1 VSGRE
6 ITYRAALAEALR
18 EALERDERVLLMG
31 QDIAVRGGA
40 YGVTAGLLEAFGPAR
55 VRDAPSSEAALVG
68 IGIGA
73 ALSGM
78 RPVVELTT
86 ATYAALALDQL
97 IHHAAP
103 LRALSGGRL
112 SAPLTVRMP
121 QGGGARLGPVH
132 SQTLEALLHHIPG
145 LVVAVPATPADAK
158 GLLAAAIAS
167 DDPVVVLE
175 HTALYDTRGPV
186 EEEDAAP
193 LDRASVGRV
202 DSETGIVVPLG
213 RAVVRRPG
221 SDVSIVASSRMAIVA
236 AAAAARLAD
245 EHGVDA
251 EVIDLRTVRPL
262 DHATIAAS
270 VRRTGRAVVVEEGWP
285 DGGIGA
291 TLAARVAA
299 ATPGRPIARVTGA
312 DVPVPY
318 ARTLEQIAV
327 PDEAAI
333 VTAVLKLVGPRRDDD
348 ATDHTSVTEIDMES
362 LLTARRTGTPLTQ
375 AITAAITGL
384 VDDAAIV
391 LPDGTVTLLG
401 APRAPHPTATL
412 TFGPTTTR
420 PTAQAGAVTIRHLAS
435 LTLRTTA
442 TPSDAETL
450 LTTLRAR
457 LEQGDQPGSDG

>member
-1 VSGRE
+1 MSGSEISYRE
-6 ITYRAALAEALR
+6 ALGEALR

-31 QDIAVRGGA
+31 QDIGVRGGA
-40 YGVTAGLLEAFGPAR
+40 FGVTAGLLEAFGPKR
-55 VRDAPSSEAALVG
+55 IRDAPSSEAALVG

-103 LRALSGGRL
+103 LRTLSGGRL

-175 HTALYDTRGPV
+175 HTALYDTRGV
-186 EEEDAAP
+186 VDEEDVA
-193 LDRASVGRV
+193 
-202 DSETGIVVPLG
+202 PLG
-213 RAVVRRPG
+213 RAVVRRAG
-221 SDVSIVASSRMAIVA
+221 SEVSVVASSRMAIVA
-236 AAAAARLAD
+236 EAAAVRLAD
-245 EHGVDA
+245 QHGVDA
-251 EVIDLRTVRPL
+251 EVIDLRSVRPL
-262 DHATIAAS
+262 DHATVAAS
-270 VRRTGRAVVVEEGWP
+270 LRRTGRAVVVEEGWP

-312 DVPVPY
+312 DVPAPY
-318 ARTLEQIAV
+318 ARTLEALAI

-333 VTAVLKLVGPRRDDD
+333 IAAVLKLLGPRRDDA
-348 ATDHTSVTEIDMES
+348 ATAHSISTEIDMEA
-362 LLTARRTGTPLTQ
+362 LLTARRAGTPLAQ
-375 AITAAITGL
+375 AITAALAGL

-391 LPDGTVTLLG
+391 LPDDTVTLVG
-401 APRAPHPTATL
+401 APRTPHPTAIL

-420 PTAQAGAVTIRHLAS
+420 PTAHAGAVTIRHLAP
-435 LTLRTTA
+435 LTLRVTA
-442 TPSDAETL
+442 TAAEAEAL
-450 LTTLRAR
+450 LATLRAR
-457 LEQGDQPGSDG
+457 LEGERAA

>member
-1 VSGRE
+1 VNGGE
-6 ITYRAALAEALR
+6 ITYREALGAALR
-18 EALERDERVLLMG
+18 EALERDERVLLLG
-31 QDIAVRGGA
+31 QDIGVRGGA
-40 YGVTAGLLEAFGPAR
+40 FGVTAELLEAFGPAR

-68 IGIGA
+68 LGIGA

-145 LVVAVPATPADAK
+145 LIVAVPATPADAK
-158 GLLAAAIAS
+158 GLLAAAIAA

-175 HTALYDTRGPV
+175 HTALYDTRGV
-186 EEEDAAP
+186 VGEDDIA
-193 LDRASVGRV
+193 
-202 DSETGIVVPLG
+202 PLG
-213 RAVVRRPG
+213 RAVVRRAG
-221 SDVSIVASSRMAIVA
+221 SEVSVVASSRMAIVA
-236 AAAAARLAD
+236 EAAAARLGD

-251 EVIDLRTVRPL
+251 EVIDLRSVRPL

-299 ATPGRPIARVTGA
+299 ATPGRPVVRVTGA
-312 DVPVPY
+312 DVPMPY
-318 ARTLEQIAV
+318 AGTLERLAV

-333 VTAVLKLVGPRRDDD
+333 VAAVLKLVGPRRGDA
-348 ATDHTSVTEIDMES
+348 ATDHTISTEIDMEA
-362 LLTARRTGTPLTQ
+362 LLTARRAGTPLAQ
-375 AITAAITGL
+375 AITTALAGL
-384 VDDAAIV
+384 VDDAAVV
-391 LPDGTVTLLG
+391 LSDGTVTLVG
-401 APRAPHPTATL
+401 APRSPHPTATL

-420 PTAQAGAVTIRHLAS
+420 PTAHAGAVTIRHLAP
-435 LTLRTTA
+435 LTLRITA
-442 TPSDAETL
+442 TPTEAEAL

-457 LEQGDQPGSDG
+457 LEGKRAT

>member
-1 VSGRE
+1 VSERE
-6 ITYRAALAEALR
+6 ITYREALGEALR
-18 EALERDERVLLMG
+18 EALERDERVLLVG
-31 QDIAVRGGA
+31 QDIGARGGA
-40 YGVTAGLLEAFGPAR
+40 FGVTAGLLEAFGAAR

-175 HTALYDTRGPV
+175 HTALYDTRGT
-186 EEEDAAP
+186 
-193 LDRASVGRV
+193 VGQ
-202 DSETGIVVPLG
+202 DDIAPLG
-213 RAVVRRPG
+213 RAVVRRAG
-221 SDVSIVASSRMAIVA
+221 SEVSIVASSRMAIVA
-236 AAAAARLAD
+236 QAAAARLAA

-251 EVIDLRTVRPL
+251 EVIDLRSVRPL

-270 VRRTGRAVVVEEGWP
+270 VRRTGRAIVVEEGWP

-299 ATPGRPIARVTGA
+299 ATPGRPVVRVTGA
-312 DVPVPY
+312 DVPMPY
-318 ARTLEQIAV
+318 ARTLEQRAI
-327 PDEAAI
+327 PDDAAI
-333 VTAVLKLVGPRRDDD
+333 VAAVLKVVGPRRASDG
-348 ATDHTSVTEIDMES
+348 ATDHTISTEIDMEA
-362 LLTARRTGTPLTQ
+362 LLTARRAGTPLAR
-375 AITAAITGL
+375 AITTAIAGL
-384 VDDAAIV
+384 VADAAIV
-391 LPDGTVTLLG
+391 LPDATVTLVG
-401 APRAPHPTATL
+401 TPREPHPTATL
-412 TFGPTTTR
+412 TFGPTTAR
-420 PTAQAGAVTIRHLAS
+420 PTAHAGAVTIRHLAP
-435 LTLRTTA
+435 LTLRITA
-442 TPSDAETL
+442 TPAEAETL
-450 LTTLRAR
+450 LAALRAA
-457 LEQGDQPGSDG
+457 LEGERTA

>member
-1 VSGRE
+1 MSGRE
-6 ITYRAALAEALR
+6 ITYRAALGEALR

-31 QDIAVRGGA
+31 QDIGVRGGSF
-40 YGVTAGLLEAFGPAR
+40 GVTAGLLEAFGPER

-68 IGIGA
+68 VGIGA
-73 ALSGM
+73 AMSGM

-145 LVVAVPATPADAK
+145 LGVAVPATPADAK

-175 HTALYDTRGPV
+175 HTALYDTRG
-186 EEEDAAP
+186 A
-193 LDRASVGRV
+193 V
-202 DSETGIVVPLG
+202 DQDDVAPLG
-213 RAVVRRPG
+213 RAVVRRAG
-221 SDVSIVASSRMAIVA
+221 SAVSVVASSRMAIVA
-236 AAAAARLAD
+236 EAAAARLAG
-245 EHGVDA
+245 EHGIDA

-270 VRRTGRAVVVEEGWP
+270 VRRTGCAVVVEEGWP
-285 DGGIGA
+285 DGGVGA

-299 ATPGRPIARVTGA
+299 ATPGRPVVRVTGA
-312 DVPVPY
+312 DVPMPY
-318 ARTLEQIAV
+318 ASTLEARAV

-333 VTAVLKLVGPRRDDD
+333 VAAVLTLLGPRRRDDG
-348 ATDHTSVTEIDMES
+348 ATDHTISTEIDMEA
-362 LLTARRTGTPLTQ
+362 LLTARRAGTPLAQ
-375 AITAAITGL
+375 AIATAIGGL
-384 VDDAAIV
+384 VNDAAIV
-391 LPDGTVTLLG
+391 LPDGTVTLVGL
-401 APRAPHPTATL
+401 PRAPHPTATL
-412 TFGPTTTR
+412 TFGATTTR
-420 PTAQAGAVTIRHLAS
+420 PTAHAGAVTIRHLAP
-435 LTLRTTA
+435 LTLRVTA
-442 TPSDAETL
+442 NPTDAEIL
-450 LTTLRAR
+450 LAALRAR
-457 LEQGDQPGSDG
+457 LEGERAT

>member
-6 ITYRAALAEALR
+6 ITYRAALGEALR

-31 QDIAVRGGA
+31 QDIGVRGGA
-40 YGVTAGLLEAFGPAR
+40 YGVTAGLLEAFGSER

-86 ATYAALALDQL
+86 TTYATLALDQL

-112 SAPLTVRMP
+112 TAPLTVRMP
-121 QGGGARLGPVH
+121 QGGGARLGPIH

-145 LVVAVPATPADAK
+145 LVVAAPATPADAK

-167 DDPVVVLE
+167 DDPTVVLE
-175 HTALYDTRGPV
+175 HTALYDTRGTV
-186 EEEDAAP
+186 DEDDDVAA
-193 LDRASVGRV
+193 
-202 DSETGIVVPLG
+202 LG
-213 RAVVRRPG
+213 RATVRRAG
-221 SDVSIVASSRMAIVA
+221 SEVSIVASSRMAIVA
-236 AAAAARLAD
+236 EAAAARLAG

-251 EVIDLRTVRPL
+251 EVIDLRSVRPL

-270 VRRTGRAVVVEEGWP
+270 VRGTGRAVLVEEGWP

-291 TLAARVAA
+291 TLAARIATAA
-299 ATPGRPIARVTGA
+299 PGRPIARVTGA
-312 DVPVPY
+312 DVPMPY
-318 ARTLEQIAV
+318 ARTLEALAI

-333 VTAVLKLVGPRRDDD
+333 VAAVLKLLGPRPSEG
-348 ATDHTSVTEIDMES
+348 AIDHTISTEIDMES
-362 LLTARRTGTPLTQ
+362 LLATRRAGTPLAQ
-375 AITAAITGL
+375 AIATAITGL
-384 VDDAAIV
+384 VDNAAIV

-420 PTAQAGAVTIRHLAS
+420 PTVQAGAVTIRHLAP
-435 LTLRTTA
+435 LTLRITA
-442 TPSDAETL
+442 TRREAETL
-450 LTTLRAR
+450 LSTLRAQ
-457 LEQGDQPGSDG
+457 LQGEGAT

>member
-1 VSGRE
+1 VSERE
-6 ITYRAALAEALR
+6 ITYREALGEALR

-31 QDIAVRGGA
+31 QDIGVRGGA
-40 YGVTAGLLEAFGPAR
+40 FGVTAGLLEAFGPAR

-86 ATYAALALDQL
+86 ASYALLALDQL

-132 SQTLEALLHHIPG
+132 SQTIEALLHHIPG

-158 GLLAAAIAS
+158 GLLAAAIRS

-175 HTALYDTRGPV
+175 HTALYDTCGAV
-186 EEEDAAP
+186 GEDDVAP
-193 LDRASVGRV
+193 LGHA
-202 DSETGIVVPLG
+202 I
-213 RAVVRRPG
+213 VRRHG
-221 SDVSIVASSRMAIVA
+221 TDITLVGSSRMALLVA
-236 AAAAARLAD
+236 GAAARLAD
-245 EHGVDA
+245 EHDISA
-251 EVIDLRTVRPL
+251 EVIDLRTVGPL

-312 DVPVPY
+312 DVPMPY
-318 ARTLEQIAV
+318 ARTLEQLAI
-327 PDEAAI
+327 PEEAAI
-333 VTAVLKLVGPRRDDD
+333 VAAALKLAGPRRGEG
-348 ATDHTSVTEIDMES
+348 ATDHTMSTEIDMES
-362 LLTARRTGTPLTQ
+362 LLTARRAGTPLAD
-375 AITAAITGL
+375 AISTAIAPL
-384 VDDAAIV
+384 VDDAAII
-391 LPDGTVTLLG
+391 LPDGTVTLVG
-401 APRAPHPTATL
+401 TTRTPHPTATL

-420 PTAQAGAVTIRHLAS
+420 PTVHAGAVTIRHTAP
-435 LTLRTTA
+435 LTVRTTA
-442 TPSDAETL
+442 TPTEAETL
-450 LTTLRAR
+450 LATLRAQ
-457 LEQGDQPGSDG
+457 LEGERPA

>member
-6 ITYRAALAEALR
+6 ITYREAVGEALR
-18 EALERDERVLLMG
+18 EGLERDERVLLMG
-31 QDIAVRGGA
+31 QDIGVRGGS
-40 YGVTAGLLEAFGPAR
+40 YGVTAGLLEAFGPTR

-68 IGIGA
+68 VGIGA

-86 ATYAALALDQL
+86 ASYAMLALDQL

-112 SAPLTVRMP
+112 SAPLTVRVP
-121 QGGGARLGPVH
+121 QGGGARLGPIH
-132 SQTLEALLHHIPG
+132 SQTIEALLHHIPG

-167 DDPVVVLE
+167 EDPVVVLE
-175 HTALYDTRGPV
+175 HTALYDTRGV
-186 EEEDAAP
+186 VGEDEVAP
-193 LDRASVGRV
+193 LGH
-202 DSETGIVVPLG
+202 
-213 RAVVRRPG
+213 AVVRRPG
-221 SDVSIVASSRMAIVA
+221 SEVSIVASSRMAIVA
-236 AAAAARLAD
+236 KAAAARLAA

-251 EVIDLRTVRPL
+251 EVIDLRSIRPL

-270 VRRTGRAVVVEEGWP
+270 VRRTGRAVLVEEGWP

-291 TLAARVAA
+291 TLAARI
-299 ATPGRPIARVTGA
+299 ATASPGRPVARVTGA
-312 DVPVPY
+312 DVPMPY
-318 ARTLEQIAV
+318 ARTLEQVAL

-333 VTAVLKLVGPRRDDD
+333 VTAVLKLLGPHRGDDT
-348 ATDHTSVTEIDMES
+348 TDHTSSTEIDMES
-362 LLTARRTGTPLTQ
+362 LLDARRAGTPLAQ
-375 AITAAITGL
+375 AITTAIAGL
-384 VDDAAIV
+384 VDGAAIV

-420 PTAQAGAVTIRHLAS
+420 PTAQAGAVTIRHLAP
-435 LTLRTTA
+435 LTLRITA
-442 TPSDAETL
+442 TPSEAEAL
-450 LTTLRAR
+450 LTALRGR
-457 LEQGDQPGSDG
+457 LEGERAA

>member
-1 VSGRE
+1 MSGRE
-6 ITYRAALAEALR
+6 ITYREALGEALR

-31 QDIAVRGGA
+31 QDIGVRGGA
-40 YGVTAGLLEAFGPAR
+40 FGVTAGLLEAFGPER

-112 SAPLTVRMP
+112 SAPLTVRVP

-158 GLLAAAIAS
+158 GLLAAAIAA
-167 DDPVVVLE
+167 DDPAVVLE
-175 HTALYDTRGPV
+175 HTALYDTRGV
-186 EEEDAAP
+186 VYEEDVA
-193 LDRASVGRV
+193 
-202 DSETGIVVPLG
+202 PLG
-213 RAVVRRPG
+213 RAVVRRAG
-221 SDVSIVASSRMAIVA
+221 SEVSLVASSRMAIVA
-236 AAAAARLAD
+236 EAAAAHLAD

-251 EVIDLRTVRPL
+251 EVIDLRSVRPL
-262 DHATIAAS
+262 DHATVAAS
-270 VRRTGRAVVVEEGWP
+270 LRRTGRAVVVEEGWP

-299 ATPGRPIARVTGA
+299 ATPGRPVVRITGA

-318 ARTLEQIAV
+318 ASTLERVAI

-333 VTAVLKLVGPRRDDD
+333 VTAVLKLVGPRRGDE
-348 ATDHTSVTEIDMES
+348 ATDHTISTEIDMEA
-362 LLTARRTGTPLTQ
+362 LLTARRAGTPLAQ
-375 AITAAITGL
+375 AITAALAGL
-384 VDDAAIV
+384 VNDAAIV
-391 LPDGTVTLLG
+391 LPDGTVTLVG
-401 APRAPHPTATL
+401 APRTPHPTFTL

-420 PTAQAGAVTIRHLAS
+420 PTVHAGAVTIRHLAQ
-435 LTLRTTA
+435 LTLRVTA
-442 TPSDAETL
+442 TPTGAGTL
-450 LTTLRAR
+450 LAALRTA
-457 LEQGDQPGSDG
+457 LEGAGDRPCRAKYPGGA

>member
-6 ITYRAALAEALR
+6 ITYREALGEALR
-18 EALERDERVLLMG
+18 ESLQRDERVVLMG
-31 QDIAVRGGA
+31 QDIGVRGGA
-40 YGVTAGLLEAFGPAR
+40 FGVTAGLLEAFGPAR

-68 IGIGA
+68 VGVGA
-73 ALSGM
+73 ALSGL

-86 ATYAALALDQL
+86 ATYAALAFDQL

-112 SAPLTVRMP
+112 SAPMVVRMP

-158 GLLAAAIAS
+158 GLLAAAIVS
-167 DDPVVVLE
+167 EDPVVVLE

-186 EEEDAAP
+186 ADDDVA
-193 LDRASVGRV
+193 
-202 DSETGIVVPLG
+202 PLG
-213 RAVVRRPG
+213 RAVVRRAG
-221 SDVSIVASSRMAIVA
+221 SEVSIVASSRMAVVA
-236 AAAAARLAD
+236 EAAAARLAD
-245 EHGVDA
+245 EHDISA
-251 EVIDLRTVRPL
+251 EVIDLRSVRPL

-270 VRRTGRAVVVEEGWP
+270 VRRTGRAVIVEEGWP

-299 ATPGRPIARVTGA
+299 ATPGRPVVRVTGA
-312 DVPVPY
+312 DLAVPY
-318 ARTLEQIAV
+318 ARTLEQLAV
-327 PDEAAI
+327 PGEAAI
-333 VTAVLKLVGPRRDDD
+333 VEAVLKLLGPPRSAD
-348 ATDHTSVTEIDMES
+348 ASGHTISTEIDMEA
-362 LLTARRTGTPLTQ
+362 LLTARRAGTPLAE
-375 AITAAITGL
+375 AITTAIAGL

-401 APRAPHPTATL
+401 PPRTPHPTATL

-420 PTAQAGAVTIRHLAS
+420 PTVHAGAVTIRHLAP
-435 LTLRTTA
+435 LTLRITA
-442 TPSDAETL
+442 TPTDAQAL
-450 LTTLRAR
+450 LTALRER
-457 LEQGDQPGSDG
+457 LEGERAA

>member
-1 VSGRE
+1 VSSRE
-6 ITYRAALAEALR
+6 ITYREALGEALR

-31 QDIAVRGGA
+31 QDIGARGGA
-40 YGVTAGLLEAFGPAR
+40 YGVTAGLLEAFGPER

-73 ALSGM
+73 ALAGM

-121 QGGGARLGPVH
+121 QGGGARLGPIH
-132 SQTLEALLHHIPG
+132 SQTIEALLHHIPG
-145 LVVAVPATPADAK
+145 LVVAAPATPADAK

-175 HTALYDTRGPV
+175 HTALYDTRGAV
-186 EEEDAAP
+186 GED
-193 LDRASVGRV
+193 D
-202 DSETGIVVPLG
+202 DMPLG
-213 RAVVRRPG
+213 RASVRRSG

-236 AAAAARLAD
+236 EAAAARLAD

-251 EVIDLRTVRPL
+251 EVIDLRSIRPL

-270 VRRTGRAVVVEEGWP
+270 VRRTGRAVIVEEGWP

-291 TLAARVAA
+291 TLAARIATAA
-299 ATPGRPIARVTGA
+299 PGRPVARVTGA
-312 DVPVPY
+312 DVPMPY
-318 ARTLEQIAV
+318 ARTLERVAI

-333 VTAVLKLVGPRRDDD
+333 VAAVLKLLGPRPADG
-348 ATDHTSVTEIDMES
+348 ASDHTVSTEIDMES
-362 LLTARRTGTPLTQ
+362 LLDARRTGTSLAQ
-375 AITAAITGL
+375 AIATAITGL
-384 VDDAAIV
+384 VDNAAIV

-401 APRAPHPTATL
+401 TPRVPHPTATL
-412 TFGPTTTR
+412 TFGPTATR
-420 PTAQAGAVTIRHLAS
+420 PTVQAGAVTIRRLAP
-435 LTLRTTA
+435 LTLRITA
-442 TPSDAETL
+442 TPSEAETL
-450 LTTLRAR
+450 LTALRAR
-457 LEQGDQPGSDG
+457 LEGERAT

>member
-6 ITYRAALAEALR
+6 ITYRAALGEALR

-31 QDIAVRGGA
+31 QDVGVRGGA
-40 YGVTAGLLEAFGPAR
+40 FGVTAGLLEAFGAAR

-68 IGIGA
+68 VGIGA

-112 SAPLTVRMP
+112 SAPLVLRMP
-121 QGGGARLGPVH
+121 QGGGARLGPIH
-132 SQTLEALLHHIPG
+132 SQMIEALLHHIPG

-158 GLLAAAIAS
+158 GLLAAAIAA

-175 HTALYDTRGPV
+175 HTALYDTRGTV
-186 EEEDAAP
+186 GEEDVA
-193 LDRASVGRV
+193 
-202 DSETGIVVPLG
+202 PLG

-221 SDVSIVASSRMAIVA
+221 SEVSIVASSRMAIVA
-236 AAAAARLAD
+236 EAAAAHLAD

-251 EVIDLRTVRPL
+251 EVIDLRSVRPL

-270 VRRTGRAVVVEEGWP
+270 VRRTGGAVVVEEGWP

-312 DVPVPY
+312 DIPMPY
-318 ARTLEQIAV
+318 ARTLEALAI

-333 VTAVLKLVGPRRDDD
+333 VAAVLKLVGPRRGGD
-348 ATDHTSVTEIDMES
+348 ATDHTISTEIDMES
-362 LLTARRTGTPLTQ
+362 LLAERRAGTPLAQ
-375 AITAAITGL
+375 SITAALAGL
-384 VDDAAIV
+384 VNDAAIV
-391 LPDGTVTLLG
+391 LPDGTVTLVG
-401 APRAPHPTATL
+401 PPRTPHPTTTL
-412 TFGPTTTR
+412 TFGPTATR
-420 PTAQAGAVTIRHLAS
+420 PTAHAGAVTIRHLAP
-435 LTLRTTA
+435 LTLRVTA
-442 TPSDAETL
+442 TPVGAQTL
-450 LTTLRAR
+450 LTALRER
-457 LEQGDQPGSDG
+457 LEGSAADGPCRAMAHIDP

>member
-6 ITYRAALAEALR
+6 ITYREALGEALR

-31 QDIAVRGGA
+31 QDIGLRGGSF
-40 YGVTAGLLEAFGPAR
+40 GVTAGLLEAFGAAR
-55 VRDAPSSEAALVG
+55 VRDTPSSEAALVG

-112 SAPLTVRMP
+112 SAPLVVRMP
-121 QGGGARLGPVH
+121 QGSGGRLGPVH

-175 HTALYDTRGPV
+175 HTALYDMRGV
-186 EEEDAAP
+186 VDEDDIA
-193 LDRASVGRV
+193 
-202 DSETGIVVPLG
+202 PLG
-213 RAVVRRPG
+213 RAVVRRAG
-221 SDVSIVASSRMAIVA
+221 SEVSIVASSRMALA
-236 AAAAARLAD
+236 AEAAAARLAE

-251 EVIDLRTVRPL
+251 EVVDLRSVRPL

-270 VRRTGRAVVVEEGWP
+270 VRRTGCAVIVEEGWP

-291 TLAARVAA
+291 TLAARMAA
-299 ATPGRPIARVTGA
+299 ATPGRPVVRVTGA
-312 DVPVPY
+312 DIPVPY
-318 ARTLEQIAV
+318 AGTLERLAI

-333 VTAVLKLVGPRRDDD
+333 IAAVHTLVGPRRGDD
-348 ATDHTSVTEIDMES
+348 ATDHTISTEIDMEH
-362 LLTARRTGTPLTQ
+362 LLTERRAGTPPTQ
-375 AITAAITGL
+375 AITTALAGL

-401 APRAPHPTATL
+401 APRTPHPTATL
-412 TFGPTTTR
+412 TFGSTTTR
-420 PTAQAGAVTIRHLAS
+420 PTAHAGAVTICHFAP
-435 LTLRTTA
+435 LTLRVAA
-442 TPSDAETL
+442 TPAEAQTL
-450 LTTLRAR
+450 LAALRER
-457 LEQGDQPGSDG
+457 LEGSTADGPCRAVGHIDP